1 MRFTKELLK
10 SLVDSG
16 QEVCIFSKEVSS
28 LLSNFSRNDF
38 NNFSTRSYY
47 LWKNQ
52 ERPIPLS
59 AVIKIIEKLNLK
71 NLEVEYFSTKG
82 GNKIRFPNKENVSF
96 CYFLGVVL
104 GDGCIIHSIRGN
116 RNSWSI
122 QITSNSI
129 EKIKYFRKL
138 ILELFEAKTVFYHV
152 KNYYNLHIFSKPL
165 AMILANKYEIPIG
178 LKYEKIKVPEIV
190 KKRQGWKKG
199 FIKGVFKCDGN
210 IYNYRSKKSVQLRQK
225 SKGFL
230 IGVREICN
238 DIGIFFHEPYYDK
251 ANNSWVLWTC
261 KRSVVGNFIKKI
273 SDFKIEAPVT
283 QPG

>member
-165 AMILANKYEIPIG
+165 A
-178 LKYEKIKVPEIV
+178 
-190 KKRQGWKKG
+190 Q
-199 FIKGVFKCDGN
+199 VFKTVKRFPCFLEGVKPFFRTHKGMIHYYMKRVEFAQIR
-210 IYNYRSKKSVQLRQK
+210 IYIS
-225 SKGFL
+225 L
-230 IGVREICN
+230 ILNHIVMIHGTGQGC
-238 DIGIFFHEPYYDK
+238 
-251 ANNSWVLWTC
+251 
-261 KRSVVGNFIKKI
+261 
-273 SDFKIEAPVT
+273 
-283 QPG
+283 